1 MMCDKCKDCANLS
14 ARDVFNGVCI
24 ISKETVSIDAPVCEK
39 FLRANKCKYCSKY
52 IVSEKVPNLGTC
64 DGDMVYPDLGGC
76 EDFTPAE

>member
-52 IVSEKVPNLGTC
+52 IVSEKDPN
-64 DGDMVYPDLGGC
+64 LGGC